1 MLSNLCKQLLSKS
14 KVVVF
19 KISSR
24 AARFNFSRPLSDKS
38 STPALTYALDE
49 PHMVT
54 EEVSIDGVSRNKS
67 TCEDEFDI
75 VGWKHEE
82 DAFTEDDMEGSMLV
96 GKTDADSRFSCST
109 QLLLKSIS
117 DVCVNKLSVVDGGKS
132 PEKIVDIFGKS
143 IQCF

>member
-1 MLSNLCKQLLSKS
+1 MLSNLCKQLSSKS

-19 KISSR
+19 RISSR
-24 AARFNFSRPLSDKS
+24 AARFNFSRPLADKS
-38 STPALTYALDE
+38 STPALTYALDD
-49 PHMVT
+49 PHRVT
-54 EEVSIDGVSRNKS
+54 EEVSIEGVSTNKS

-82 DAFTEDDMEGSMLV
+82 DAFTEDDMEGSMFL
-96 GKTDADSRFSCST
+96 GKMDADSRFSCPP

-132 PEKIVDIFGKS
+132 PE
-143 IQCF
+143 